1 MKGHETDNRQEKA
14 DGNSAKNEV
23 DNSELVNISK
33 MNDKELAEFLKKNA
47 ISLKLNEARK
57 IVELIG
63 RNPTITELHIFNI
76 QWSEHSSYKS
86 SKNSLKLLPTTGPTV
101 ILGPKEDAGILK
113 LDDEYGIVISH
124 ESHNHPS
131 QVVPY
136 EGAAT
141 GIGGNVRDVLCMG
154 AKVIGGADP
163 LRFGDAL
170 SESKSVSN
178 RTKYI
183 ASQVING
190 IATYGNAIGV
200 PVIAGDIYMNSS
212 FNDNCLVNVVHIGLI
227 KNNEIIHSCAP
238 ENSVGYDVIVI
249 GKPTDNSGFGGAAFA
264 SLILDEKDKE
274 NNRGA
279 VQVPDPFLK
288 NVLMRASYKVFEA
301 ARKAKVSLGFKDCGA
316 GGIMCA
322 TSELGASGDVGIE
335 LNLDDFPV
343 SMQNLPSYVIACSE
357 TQERFCWIAPKNF
370 TQKILDIYNKEF
382 ELPNVAE
389 GACAKVI
396 GKVIAEKRYRLLF
409 NGKTVCNA
417 DIHAITEGIRYNRE
431 SKAPDE
437 HKEDKKG
444 NNNNKQNKTSEP
456 ELIDTADFNS
466 PLLDV
471 LKLPQIASKYTVYEH
486 YDNTVQANTII
497 RCGEA
502 DAGLIAPLPGKK
514 YGVALKV
521 DSNPRYNRVNPYH
534 GAVNAIAEV
543 MRNIA
548 AVGATP
554 IGLTDC
560 LNYGNPEKPEQ
571 FWQFLEGIRGLSDG
585 AKNIWVKGTTN
596 AVPFVSGNV
605 SFYNESANGKSID
618 PSPIV
623 ACVGRMEDY
632 SKAITMKIK
641 KIGSGLYLVGPRKNE
656 LGGSAYYELFDEL
669 GTNLPKTD
677 FAQERNMIYGVID
690 AINQRLLFACHDIS
704 DGGLM
709 VAVTEM
715 ILGGKGEGKI
725 GASLLLNDD
734 LKTSALLFSESS
746 GFVME
751 IEDKNFA
758 AAEKAFARYD
768 VDLIKIG
775 ETGGDYLIVN
785 HNDNEVINLDI
796 AALKDAWMNGFG
808 DAMK

>member
-1 MKGHETDNRQEKA
+1 ME
-14 DGNSAKNEV
+14 
-23 DNSELVNISK
+23 
-33 MNDKELAEFLKKNA
+33 DKELAEFLKKNA

-86 SKNSLKLLPTTGPTV
+86 SKNALKMLPTTGPTV

-113 LDDEYGIVISH
+113 LDEEYGIVISH

-154 AKVIGGADP
+154 AKVIAGADP
-163 LRFGDAL
+163 LRFGEAF
-170 SESKSVSN
+170 SENKSVSN

-183 ASQVING
+183 ANQVING

-238 ENSVGYDVIVI
+238 ENSIGYDVIVI

-264 SLILDEKDKE
+264 SLILDEKNKE

-288 NVLMRASYKVFEA
+288 NVLIRASYRVFEA
-301 ARKAKVSLGFKDCGA
+301 ARKQKVTLGFKDCGA

-322 TSELGASGDVGIE
+322 TSELGASGNMGIE
-335 LNLDDFPV
+335 LNLNEVPV
-343 SMQNLPSYVIACSE
+343 SMQNLPSYIIACSE
-357 TQERFCWIAPKNF
+357 TQERFCWISPKEF
-370 TQKILDIYNKEF
+370 TKTILDIYNKEF

-389 GACAKVI
+389 DACAKVI
-396 GKVIAEKRYRLLF
+396 GRVIKDKKYILKY
-409 NGKTVCNA
+409 NNKIVCNA
-417 DIHAITEGIRYNRE
+417 DIRAITEGIRYNRE
-431 SKAPDE
+431 SEEIINKKAS
-437 HKEDKKG
+437 G
-444 NNNNKQNKTSEP
+444 P
-456 ELIDTADFNS
+456 ELIEPESFNT

-486 YDNTVQANTII
+486 YDNTVQGNTVI

-521 DSNPRYNRVNPYH
+521 DCNPRYNRVSSYH

-548 AVGATP
+548 AIGATP

-571 FWQFLEGIRGLSDG
+571 FWQFLEGIRGLSDA
-585 AKNIWVKGTTN
+585 AKNIFLKGTTQP
-596 AVPFVSGNV
+596 VPFVSGNV
-605 SFYNESANGKSID
+605 SFYNGSANGKSID

-632 SKAITMKIK
+632 SKAITLKIK
-641 KIGSGLYLVGPRKNE
+641 KSGSGVYLVGARKNE

-669 GTNLPKTD
+669 GANLPKTD
-677 FAQERNMIYGVID
+677 FASERNMIYGVID
-690 AINQRLLFACHDIS
+690 AINERLLLASHDIS
-704 DGGLM
+704 DGGLI

-715 ILGGKGEGKI
+715 ILGGKGAGKI
-725 GASLLLNDD
+725 GASLQLNDG

-751 IEDKNFA
+751 IEDKNLA
-758 AAEKAFARYD
+758 AAEKAFAKYD

-785 HNDNEVINLDI
+785 HNDKEVVNLDI
-796 AALKDAWMNGFG
+796 PALRDAWMNGFG